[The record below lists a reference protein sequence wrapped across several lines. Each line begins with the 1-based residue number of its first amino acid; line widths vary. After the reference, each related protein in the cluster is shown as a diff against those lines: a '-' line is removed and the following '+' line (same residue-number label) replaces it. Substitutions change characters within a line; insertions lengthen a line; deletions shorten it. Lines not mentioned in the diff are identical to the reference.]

1 MGRLARDFFEWEPPP
16 QIRGR
21 LSEEGLR
28 ERVAASLLPRAER
41 RRLRGGQDTGGRVQR
56 VRPLGRVVS
65 VGGSVPG
72 LSDMTYRAVKPQDV
86 LLTTEVHP
94 GSVKVSYRFPGF
106 ERLSGTSA
114 RARRGRV
121 REFSKRSR
129 RRLMQEARDF
139 EQLGI
144 RPHYMQTLT
153 YPGSFEVVVRDGRQ
167 AQRHLKAFRKRLE
180 RYFEREGMSKW
191 GGLWFEEF
199 QRRGAPHFHILLWG
213 VGIEAIDIKGFQEW
227 TARAWAEIVSHP
239 DEDEYAK
246 HLKAGT
252 RTEKLHE
259 QDFRYAVQYMQKA
272 EQKRVPEGFRNVG
285 RFWGVWNEEKVASIV
300 VPATVDLV
308 TLASFV
314 EKLADIAET
323 HSPRFAQKLRNRFAT
338 SLRYR
343 YPIAFEVWGTE
354 AVQWALGASLPP
366 HRSRLAQ
373 APP

>member
-1 MGRLARDFFEWEPPP
+1 M
-16 QIRGR
+16 
-21 LSEEGLR
+21 
-28 ERVAASLLPRAER
+28 
-41 RRLRGGQDTGGRVQR
+41 
-56 VRPLGRVVS
+56 
-65 VGGSVPG
+65 PG

-86 LLTTEVHP
+86 LLTTEVRP
-94 GSVKVSYRFPGF
+94 GGVKVSYRFPGF
-106 ERLSGTSA
+106 ERWSETST

-180 RYFEREGMSKW
+180 RYFEREGISRW

-213 VGIEAIDIKGFQEW
+213 AGIEAIDIKAFQKW
-227 TARAWAEIVSHP
+227 TAQAWADIVNHP
-239 DEDEYAK
+239 DEHEYAK
-246 HLKAGT
+246 HVKAGT

-285 RFWGVWNEEKVASIV
+285 RFWGVWNEEQAAPIV
-300 VPATVDLV
+300 VPSTVDLA
-308 TLASFV
+308 TLTSFV
-314 EKLADIAET
+314 GKLADIAET
-323 HSPRFAQKLRNRFAT
+323 HSPRFAEKLRNRFAT

-343 YPIAFEVWGTE
+343 YPIAFEVWGPE
-354 AVQWALGASLPP
+354 AVEWVLEARLPR